1 MFYTTSPEKKNEN
14 INLNASVFNYWF
26 DLIIFRAVTILFFFV
41 FIYLY
46 LVFKDDKCEFI
57 KSEFN
62 VLMPNN
68 RILAK
73 QKAVAHFD
81 FETHVNF

>member
-41 FIYLY
+41 FIYLF
-46 LVFKDDKCEFI
+46 LVFKDDRCEFI